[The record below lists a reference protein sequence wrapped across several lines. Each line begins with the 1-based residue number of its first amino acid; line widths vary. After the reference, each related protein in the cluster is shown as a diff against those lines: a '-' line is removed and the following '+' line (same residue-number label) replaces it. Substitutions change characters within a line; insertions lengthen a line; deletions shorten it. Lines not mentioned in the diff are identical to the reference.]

1 MIRNMVVAP
10 LNYGVL
16 NECCGGRFMGRL
28 KASQTFY
35 QKSGKFVSRDT
46 SAGYFDVTAAA
57 DTQIMGWA
65 NVPSIQSATGWTQAG
80 LWTGSASVAEYVD
93 IFNDINARFLMP
105 SSGTPLEADV
115 GRAADIAIS
124 TYQQCNVD
132 ASSTEVLVVYDF
144 NATLSL
150 VEVGLNPVK
159 MHTLG
164 VTE

>member
-1 MIRNMVVAP
+1 MIRNMQVKP
-10 LNYGVL
+10 LLYGVL
-16 NECCGGRFMGRL
+16 NGDCGGRFMGRL

-35 QKSGKFVSRDT
+35 VQSGKFVSRDT
-46 SAGYFDVTAAA
+46 SAGYFDVAAAA

-65 NVPSIQSATGWTQAG
+65 LVPSIQSASGWTQAG
-80 LWTGSASVAEYVD
+80 LWTGHATHAEYVD
-93 IFNDINARFLMP
+93 IINDINARFLMP
-105 SSGTPLEADV
+105 VSGTPLEADV
-115 GRAADIAIS
+115 GRSADISIS
-124 TYQQCNVD
+124 TYQYCNVD